1 MTTTWLQHNLVRLAL
16 HQVADGTGR
25 PLLLLH
31 GLGETSPA
39 ELPVWARP
47 WVGPVYALDFT
58 GHGQSTV
65 PKGGGYT
72 AEVLM
77 GDADIALAA
86 IGPATVMG
94 RGLGAYVA
102 LLIAGARPK
111 LVQGAVLSDGPGLQ
125 GGGEG
130 PTSNVLFTIDD
141 DAPVPPDPWALI
153 ELSRDVRPGDY
164 ATSFAR
170 QALQL
175 SGVSWPLAVCTR
187 WRPSWLDAVASQP
200 GVLDVSLEEA
210 VAFYRDL

>member
-1 MTTTWLQHNLVRLAL
+1 LQHNLVRLAL

-86 IGPATVMG
+86 IGPATVVG

-102 LLIAGARPK
+102 L
-111 LVQGAVLSDGPGLQ
+111 PGLQ

>member
-1 MTTTWLQHNLVRLAL
+1 MTTTWLQHNLVQLAL
-16 HQVADGTGR
+16 HQLADGADR

-31 GLGETSPA
+31 GLGEASPA

-47 WVGPVYALDFT
+47 WPGPVYGLDFT
-58 GHGQSTV
+58 GHGRSTV

-86 IGPATVMG
+86 IGPATVVG
-94 RGLGAYVA
+94 RGVGAYVA

-111 LVQGAVLSDGPGLQ
+111 LVRGAVLGDGPGLQ
-125 GGGEG
+125 GGGDG

-141 DAPVPPDPWALI
+141 DAPGPPDPWALI
-153 ELSRDVRPGDY
+153 ELSRDVRPADY

-175 SGVSWPLAVCTR
+175 SGVSWPLAVCAR
-187 WRPSWLDAVASQP
+187 WRPSWLDAVADQP
-200 GVLDVSLEEA
+200 GVLDVSLDEA